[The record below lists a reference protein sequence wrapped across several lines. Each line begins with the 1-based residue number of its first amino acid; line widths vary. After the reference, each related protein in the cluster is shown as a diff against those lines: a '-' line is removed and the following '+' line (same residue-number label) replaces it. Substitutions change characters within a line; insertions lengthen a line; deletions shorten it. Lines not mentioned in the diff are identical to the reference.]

1 MSGREPEI
9 CNRSCNPLS
18 APCRRVSGANDPMC
32 ARMYGIVTHIR
43 LTRPFHAVGP
53 AAKLSTS
60 TSLRFQISDFRLQSS
75 DSGPT
80 HDACYSLG
88 TESFSKEQNAHPPTK
103 SKMHSQSKLT
113 SISDFDCTSA
123 FQTSHFK
130 KASDKAMISDFR
142 IGFRFQAHARER
154 NRNREFDFRFQIS
167 DSRKG
172 EKSKSGVR
180 FQISYFRLA
189 QGREL
194 KSRVSFQFQVS
205 ISGERS

>member
-1 MSGREPEI
+1 MSKGQ
-9 CNRSCNPLS
+9 RSERSNVRTYVRHRHTHPTYPAFSCS
-18 APCRRVSGANDPMC
+18 RTSGETVYFD
-32 ARMYGIVTHIR
+32 
-43 LTRPFHAVGP
+43 F
-53 AAKLSTS
+53 TS
-60 TSLRFQISDFRLQSS
+60 ISDFRLQTS

-80 HDACYSLG
+80 HAACYSLG
-88 TESFSKEQNAHPPTK
+88 TESFSKEQDAHPPT
-103 SKMHSQSKLT
+103 KMHSQSKLT

-154 NRNREFDFRFQIS
+154 NRNPEFDFRFQIS